1 VSTVRGLR
9 TALAVAAAT
18 TAFIVVPAAANA
30 ASGASIYH
38 PDLNARSFVTGDG
51 GWEPANGNTGLC
63 LPPLTCPSVTNG
75 FAASGGTFGA
85 ADGYLRTS
93 ILGLTGVASESRGTL
108 RSPVWTYTGVNG
120 EKPTD
125 VVAGLSHLA
134 DVGALLS
141 VAGNSVQYS
150 FELVDQTAG
159 KSLRLVDEQSL
170 RPDSGWTDAPL
181 VTLKP
186 GQLTI
191 GHQYR
196 LRIITRFIYGAE
208 VIPGGS
214 VGYDDV
220 ALLAIRDESTLPGGG
235 GGGGGGNNGGGGGH
249 NGGGGG
255 GGANNGSAVFDG
267 RNLFIKLSC
276 QGVSKNGKCWD
287 RATALKSKKG
297 TRYTFPIQRV
307 VNAKKGKV
315 IRARV
320 RFQFRSE
327 LERQRSIT
335 LRSVLGTSRDDKS
348 KVTKYKK
355 LTLIKRG

>member
-1 VSTVRGLR
+1 VTRVRGLR
-9 TALAVAAAT
+9 LALAAAAAT
-18 TAFIVVPAAANA
+18 TALIAVPGVANA
-30 ASGASIYH
+30 ASGTSNYA
-38 PDLNARSFVTGDG
+38 PDANARTFATGAG
-51 GWEPANGNTGLC
+51 GWAQDKGSTGLC
-63 LPPLTCPSVTNG
+63 LPPLTCPAVENG
-75 FAASGGTFGA
+75 FVNHGGTAGQS
-85 ADGYLRTS
+85 DGYLRTS

-108 RSPVWTYTGVNG
+108 RSPVFTYNGVNG

-125 VVAGLSHLA
+125 VALSLSHLA
-134 DVGALLS
+134 NIGALLS
-141 VAGNSVQYS
+141 VTGNSVQYS
-150 FELVDQTAG
+150 FELVDETTG

-170 RPDSGWTDAPL
+170 RPDAGWTEAPL
-181 VTLKP
+181 VSLRP

-220 ALLAIRDESTLPGGG
+220 ALVATRDESN
-235 GGGGGGNNGGGGGH
+235 GGGGNGGGGNGGGGH
-249 NGGGGG
+249 GG

-267 RNLFIKLSC
+267 RNLFIKLDC
-276 QGVSKNGKCWD
+276 RGVSKRGKCWD

>member
-1 VSTVRGLR
+1 MVRGLR
-9 TALAVAAAT
+9 LALVTAAAITALVA
-18 TAFIVVPAAANA
+18 VPAAANA
-30 ASGASIYH
+30 ANGTSMYD
-38 PDLNARSFVTGDG
+38 PDVNARSFVTGDG
-51 GWEPANGNTGLC
+51 GWEGGNGSTGLC

-75 FAASGGTFGA
+75 FVGHGGTGGQ

-108 RSPVWTYTGVNG
+108 RSPVFTYNGVDG
-120 EKPTD
+120 EQPTD
-125 VVAGLSHLA
+125 AVVSVSHLA
-134 DVGALLS
+134 NIGALLS

-170 RPDSGWTDAPL
+170 RPDAGWTDAPP
-181 VTLKP
+181 VTLRP

-220 ALLAIRDESTLPGGG
+220 ALIATRDESAGGGG
-235 GGGGGGNNGGGGGH
+235 GGGGGGNNGGGGG
-249 NGGGGG
+249 G
-255 GGANNGSAVFDG
+255 GGAHNGSAVFDG
-267 RNLFIKLSC
+267 RNLFIKLIC
-276 QGVSKNGKCWD
+276 QGVSKHGKCWD
-287 RATALKSKKG
+287 RATVLKGKKG

-327 LERQRSIT
+327 LRRQRTIT

-348 KVTKYKK
+348 KQIKYKK
-355 LTLIKRG
+355 LKLIERG

>member
-1 VSTVRGLR
+1 
-9 TALAVAAAT
+9 LAVAAAT
-18 TAFIVVPAAANA
+18 TALIAVPAAANA

-51 GWEPANGNTGLC
+51 GWEQGNGSTGLC

-75 FAASGGTFGA
+75 FVNTGGTYGP
-85 ADGYLRTS
+85 ADGFLRTS

-108 RSPVWTYTGVNG
+108 RSPVFTYTGVNG

-125 VVAGLSHLA
+125 VVASVTHLA
-134 DVGALLS
+134 NVGALLS
-141 VAGNSVQYS
+141 VAGNSVQFS
-150 FELVDQTAG
+150 FELVDQTSGHA
-159 KSLRLVDEQSL
+159 LRLIDEQSL

-181 VTLKP
+181 VTLRP

-191 GHQYR
+191 GHEYR

-220 ALLAIRDESTLPGGG
+220 GVLAIRDESTLPGGG
-235 GGGGGGNNGGGGGH
+235 GGGGGGGGNNG
-249 NGGGGG
+249 GGGGG

-276 QGVSKNGKCWD
+276 QGVSKHGKCWD

-348 KVTKYKK
+348 KVTKYKT

>member
-1 VSTVRGLR
+1 M
-9 TALAVAAAT
+9 
-18 TAFIVVPAAANA
+18 
-30 ASGASIYH
+30 YH
-38 PDLNARSFVTGDG
+38 PDLNSRSFVSGDG
-51 GWEPANGNTGLC
+51 GWEQGKGTTGLC
-63 LPPLTCPSVTNG
+63 LAPLTCPTVTNG
-75 FAASGGTFGA
+75 FANHGGASGQS
-85 ADGYLRTS
+85 DGYLRTA

-108 RSPVWTYTGVNG
+108 RSPVFTYNGVNG

-125 VVAGLSHLA
+125 VVVGISHLA

-150 FELVDQTAG
+150 LELVDQTAG
-159 KSLRLVDEQSL
+159 KSLRMVDEQSL
-170 RPDSGWTDAPL
+170 RPDAGWTEAPA
-181 VTLKP
+181 VTLRR

-220 ALLAIRDESTLPGGG
+220 SMVATRDEGGN
-235 GGGGGGNNGGGGGH
+235 GGGGGGNAGNGNGGNG
-249 NGGGGG
+249 GGGGG

-267 RNLFIKLSC
+267 RNLFIKLTC

-320 RFQFRSE
+320 RFQYRSE
-327 LERQRSIT
+327 LERQRTITLT

-348 KVTKYKK
+348 KQTKYKK
-355 LTLIKRG
+355 LKLIKRR